1 MVTLSKHRSFFD
13 SQQTLS
19 ISWRKKQL
27 NLLLSVI
34 ERYEADLLVAFEKDL
49 HKNKFESI
57 STEIGIVKRNIK
69 FISKNLNKWMKLR
82 KTKTPLLL
90 FGRTSYTLY
99 EPYGTVLII
108 GPYNY
113 PFLATIDP
121 LIGAIASGN
130 TAVIKPS
137 EQTPHV
143 SKVIQEMIQSAFEED
158 YIQVELGELEKT
170 QELLQLK
177 FDLIFFTGSQRV
189 GKIILEHAAKNLTPV
204 ILELG
209 GKSPVI
215 VLKDADIKLTAKRII
230 WGKLLNAG
238 QVCIAPDY
246 CLVHKSIKDQLIE
259 EMKNAVIDL
268 YGKNAE
274 LSNDYG
280 RIVSENHANR
290 LATIIDVHKEE
301 IIYGGNYKGTYIE
314 PTLINLESNKGK
326 VMEEEI
332 FGPILPII
340 SFESIEE
347 IYETIRLHPK
357 PLAMYIFGK
366 RKSLTRQLG
375 STISSGGTMINDVIV
390 YAGNEYLPFGGTGSS
405 GMGKFHGKHSI
416 RAFSHEKP
424 ITNTWFHG
432 SDKLL
437 SAPYTKSKLNI
448 LKKVFK

>member
-1 MVTLSKHRSFFD
+1 MITLKKHVDFFNSKKTLSV
-13 SQQTLS
+13 T
-19 ISWRKKQL
+19 WRKKQL
-27 NLLLSVI
+27 NLLLDVI
-34 ERYEADLLVAFEKDL
+34 VRYEEKLLDAFEKDL

-69 FISKNLNKWMKLR
+69 FISRNLKKWMKLK

-130 TAVIKPS
+130 TAIIKPS

-158 YIQVELGELEKT
+158 YIQVELGEVEKT
-170 QELLQLK
+170 KELLQLK
-177 FDLIFFTGSQRV
+177 FDLIFFTGSQKV

-209 GKSPVI
+209 GKSPAI
-215 VLKDADIKLTAKRII
+215 VLEDADIKLAAERII

-246 CLVHKSIKDQLIE
+246 CLVHKSIKNTLIE
-259 EMKNAVIDL
+259 EMKNAIVDL
-268 YGKNAE
+268 YGENAE

-280 RIVSENHANR
+280 RIVNENHANR
-290 LATIIDVHKEE
+290 LAKIIDIHREE
-301 IIYGGNYKGTYIE
+301 IIYGGSHKGTYIE
-314 PTLINLESNKGK
+314 PTLINLESNKGRA
-326 VMEEEI
+326 MEEEI

-340 SFESIEE
+340 AIESIEE
-347 IYETIRLHPK
+347 IYETINLNPK

-366 RKSLTRQLG
+366 QKSLTRQLS

-416 RAFSHEKP
+416 EAFSHEKP

-437 SAPYTKSKLNI
+437 RAPYTESKLNL